1 MSIGK
6 EDLTV
11 LIPTLNEAGAIG
23 QLIDELKS
31 RDYNILVVDGR
42 STDGT
47 VEIVRSR
54 GIKLIFQEG
63 KGKADALRTGIKFV
77 KTPYLLV
84 MDGDYTYD
92 PDDIE
97 KFLNTEFDEI
107 IGVRKR
113 DNMKKSHIFGN
124 WLITKV
130 FNVLFGTGLRD
141 VCSGMY
147 LLRTEVAREV
157 EFRSKGFSVEV
168 EIAAHIASTGGRIG
182 EVEINYRKRIGDPKL
197 RKLHGISI
205 ILSIIRLMLEY
216 NPLFFMFLASSA
228 VLIPGIIIIGYVA
241 FELIFRGI
249 NHHVWALAGI
259 SLSGVGYISL
269 LLAVLAL
276 YLKRFE
282 YRMMKFM
289 RRS

>member
-11 LIPTLNEAGAIG
+11 IIPTLNEAGAIG

-47 VEIVRSR
+47 VEIVRSK

-97 KFLNTEFDEI
+97 KFLNTEFDEV

-147 LLRTEVAREV
+147 LLKTEIAREI
-157 EFRSKGFSVEV
+157 EFRSRGFSAEV
-168 EIAAHIASTGGRIG
+168 EIAAYVASTGGKIG
-182 EVEINYRKRIGDPKL
+182 EVEINYRNRIGKPKL
-197 RKLHGISI
+197 KKMHGISI
-205 ILSIIRLMLEY
+205 VLSSIRLMLEY

-228 VLIPGIIIIGYVA
+228 VLVPGAIIIGYVA

-276 YLKRFE
+276 YLKRLE
-282 YRMMKFM
+282 YRIMKFI

>member
-1 MSIGK
+1 MSIRK
-6 EDLTV
+6 EDLTI

-23 QLIDELKS
+23 KLIDELKS
-31 RDYNILVVDGR
+31 ENYNILIVDGN

-47 VEIVRSR
+47 VEIVRSKGVR
-54 GIKLIFQEG
+54 LIFQEG
-63 KGKADALRTGIKFV
+63 KGKADAIRTGLKYIN
-77 KTPYLLV
+77 TPYLLV

-92 PDDIE
+92 PKDIE
-97 KFLNTEFDEI
+97 KFLYPGFDEI
-107 IGVRKR
+107 IGVRRR
-113 DNMKKSHIFGN
+113 DNMEGSHRFGN

-130 FNVLFGTGLRD
+130 FNLLFGTGLRD

-168 EIAAHIASTGGRIG
+168 EIAAHITSTGGRIG

-228 VLIPGIIIIGYVA
+228 ALIPGIIIIGYVA

-249 NHHVWALAGI
+249 NHYVWALAGI
-259 SLSGVGYISL
+259 SLSGVGYLSL

>member
-47 VEIVRSR
+47 VEIVRSK

-97 KFLNTEFDEI
+97 KFLNTEFDEV

-147 LLRTEVAREV
+147 LLKTEIAREI
-157 EFRSKGFSVEV
+157 EFRSRGFSAEV
-168 EIAAHIASTGGRIG
+168 EIAAHIASTGGKIG
-182 EVEINYRKRIGDPKL
+182 EVEINYRNRIGKPKL
-197 RKLHGISI
+197 KKMHGISI
-205 ILSIIRLMLEY
+205 VLSSIRLMLEY

-228 VLIPGIIIIGYVA
+228 ALIPGAIIIGYVA

-276 YLKRFE
+276 YLKRLE
-282 YRMMKFM
+282 YRIMKFI

>member
-6 EDLTV
+6 GDLTV

-168 EIAAHIASTGGRIG
+168 EIAAHVASTGGRIG